1 MTALLSFFCLLTTR
15 CYARVNGF
23 DGSIVMGKGD
33 VKRAYLF
40 SSKSKIVGI
49 HIELINHAML
59 TRKELRNFIN
69 EQKLDKR
76 RVSVREDGQRY
87 MF

>member
-1 MTALLSFFCLLTTR
+1 
-15 CYARVNGF
+15 
-23 DGSIVMGKGD
+23 MGKGD
-33 VKRAYLF
+33 VKRAYQF

-49 HIELINHAML
+49 HMELVNHAML

-76 RVSVREDGQRY
+76 RVFVPEDGQRY
-87 MF
+87 KF

>member
-1 MTALLSFFCLLTTR
+1 
-15 CYARVNGF
+15 
-23 DGSIVMGKGD
+23 MGKGD
-33 VKRAYLF
+33 VKRAYQF
-40 SSKSKIVGI
+40 SSNSKIVGI
-49 HIELINHAML
+49 HIESVSHTML

>member
-1 MTALLSFFCLLTTR
+1 MEWVSHT
-15 CYARVNGF
+15 
-23 DGSIVMGKGD
+23 
-33 VKRAYLF
+33 
-40 SSKSKIVGI
+40 
-49 HIELINHAML
+49 ML

-87 MF
+87 KF

>member
-1 MTALLSFFCLLTTR
+1 
-15 CYARVNGF
+15 
-23 DGSIVMGKGD
+23 MGKGD
-33 VKRAYLF
+33 VKRAYQF

-87 MF
+87 KF